1 MYLGECGND
10 HAEGSKGLVNGRA
23 FLEPGTCTQPQRP
36 QQPRTDKPTT
46 QEEESKEESRGKG
59 PREGTSRAVDQ
70 ERPRHSVETE
80 TQRRETERERE
91 RERGKE

>member
-46 QEEESKEESRGKG
+46 QEEENRGKG